1 MDFSGRRKK
10 VYGWLVSENLDAIVI
25 EDSENRRSK
34 SLRYLC
40 GMPADSLLILTA
52 SGESIL
58 VPWDIHLAEQFS
70 QVDRLLPYNE
80 FERRYEKAVQQI
92 AKKYLPPN
100 PRIEVGSATP
110 VPLYSELKKA
120 LDGEIVCRDGGMDT
134 FLDDLRA
141 VKDHEEIGILREA
154 AGITDRMLDRLY
166 EIVQE
171 ERNLSEI
178 DIAMF
183 IESET
188 RQLGAEG
195 MGFPLIA
202 AGPERSFAI
211 HAFPNYSAS
220 PFGAEGMSILDF
232 GVLFEGYTTDVTC
245 TVCRGPLSKK
255 QENMIRS
262 VEEAYDMAAG
272 LLKPDASTREIA
284 AEIEAFFAEGGYEM
298 PHSLGHGIGLAAHET
313 PFLRNRK
320 NSETELKS
328 GMVVTIEP
336 GLYSPESGGV
346 RLENDFLITPEGA
359 AEALTSSRIYTLP

>member
-1 MDFSGRRKK
+1 MDFSGRRKR
-10 VYGWLVSENLDAIVI
+10 VYRWLASENLDALVI

-40 GMPADSLLILTA
+40 GMPSDSLLILTA

-70 QVDRLLPYNE
+70 QADRLLPYNE

-92 AKKYLPPN
+92 AQRYLPPN
-100 PRIEVGSATP
+100 PRIEIGSATP

-120 LDGEIVCRDGGMDT
+120 LDGEIVCRNGGMDT

-141 VKDHEEIGILREA
+141 VKDDEEIGIIREA
-154 AGITDRMLDRLY
+154 AAVTDRILDSIY

-171 ERNLSEI
+171 ERDLSEI

-183 IESET
+183 IESES
-188 RQLGAEG
+188 RQLGTEG

-211 HAFPNYSAS
+211 HAFPSYSVS
-220 PFGAEGMSILDF
+220 PFGTKGMSILDF
-232 GVLFEGYTTDVTC
+232 GVLYEGYTTDVTC
-245 TVCRGPLSKK
+245 TVCRGPLSNK
-255 QENMIRS
+255 QEDMIGS
-262 VEEAYDMAAG
+262 VEEAHDIAAG
-272 LLKPDASTREIA
+272 LLKPEASTREIA
-284 AEIEAFFAEGGYEM
+284 AEIETFFADGGYEM

-346 RLENDFLITPEGA
+346 RLENDFLITPAG